1 MHQLINKNKIYFY
14 IFSFLF
20 LTTISNESLIKKLKN
35 YFLITSIEVKTE
47 RNDIKE
53 EISSKINY
61 LFYKNILSIK
71 KKPTIKILDELNI
84 LESIKI
90 KKKYPSTL
98 IIEAK
103 KTDLLGITFI
113 NEKKYYVGKNGKFIK
128 SEEIIKQNNLP
139 FIFGKFDIKN
149 YLSLISI
156 LSNQNINFDKI
167 TKYYYHK
174 NKRWDLYFDNN
185 ILIKLPDSNIEE
197 AIILYNNFKSIEG
210 IKSNSIVDLRI
221 QKRITIKND

>member
-113 NEKKYYVGKNGKFIK
+113 NKKKYYVGKNEKFIK

>member
-47 RNDIKE
+47 RNEIKE

-156 LSNQNINFDKI
+156 LSHQNINFDKI

-185 ILIKLPDSNIEE
+185 ILVKLPSKETDD
-197 AIILYNNFKSIEG
+197 ALKLYNNFIKEKKLKSKMI
-210 IKSNSIVDLRI
+210 IDLRI
-221 QKRITIKND
+221 PQRIITSYE

>member
-113 NEKKYYVGKNGKFIK
+113 NKKKYYVGKNEKFIK

-156 LSNQNINFDKI
+156 LSNQNINLDKI

>member
-1 MHQLINKNKIYFY
+1 MHQLTNKNKIYFY

-90 KKKYPSTL
+90 KK
-98 IIEAK
+98 
-103 KTDLLGITFI
+103 
-113 NEKKYYVGKNGKFIK
+113 
-128 SEEIIKQNNLP
+128 
-139 FIFGKFDIKN
+139 
-149 YLSLISI
+149 ISI
-156 LSNQNINFDKI
+156 NFN
-167 TKYYYHK
+167 H
-174 NKRWDLYFDNN
+174 
-185 ILIKLPDSNIEE
+185 
-197 AIILYNNFKSIEG
+197 
-210 IKSNSIVDLRI
+210 
-221 QKRITIKND
+221 

>member
-1 MHQLINKNKIYFY
+1 MHQLTNKNKIYFY

-47 RNDIKE
+47 RNEIKK

-61 LFYKNILSIK
+61 FFYKNILSIK
-71 KKPTIKILDELNI
+71 KKPNIKILDELNI

-156 LSNQNINFDKI
+156 LSHQNINSDKI

>member
-1 MHQLINKNKIYFY
+1 MHQLTNKNKIYFY

-47 RNDIKE
+47 RNEIKK

-71 KKPTIKILDELNI
+71 KKPNIKILDELNI

-156 LSNQNINFDKI
+156 LSHQNINFDKI

-197 AIILYNNFKSIEG
+197 AIILYKNFKSIEG

>member
-47 RNDIKE
+47 RNEIKE

-113 NEKKYYVGKNGKFIK
+113 NEKKYYVGKNEKFIK

-156 LSNQNINFDKI
+156 LSHQNINFDKI

>member
-1 MHQLINKNKIYFY
+1 MHQLTNKNKIYFY

-47 RNDIKE
+47 RNEIKE
-53 EISSKINY
+53 EISSKISY

-149 YLSLISI
+149 YLSLILI
-156 LSNQNINFDKI
+156 LSHQNINFDKI

-197 AIILYNNFKSIEG
+197 AIILYKNFKSIEG